1 MPSIFVCPKC
11 KNVSET
17 KTRCFSGT
25 FCDRDD
31 GEERVE
37 YSPVTNAVPFSI
49 GDNVLWRNKNDS
61 TKNTVECLDIASQRA
76 REYSNAAKVIE
87 IVEGVI
93 VSALKEDITIQS
105 AFTLQNNQW
114 CCGNTVL
121 VRA

>member
-1 MPSIFVCPKC
+1 MSSIFVCPKC

-37 YSPVTNAVPFSI
+37 YSPVEKPQANTTNMPFRV
-49 GDNVLWRNKNDS
+49 GDDVLWLNKTLNI
-61 TKNTVECLDIASQRA
+61 T
-76 REYSNAAKVIE
+76 RETLPAKVIE
-87 IVEGVI
+87 IVQDRVVAAL
-93 VSALKEDITIQS
+93 VSNPEVKR
-105 AFTLQNNQW
+105 AFAFW
-114 CCGNTVL
+114 EWDCEWRCGCMVL